1 MKNEYKIEVFDKINK
16 ETTLKFKLVENNGVF
31 RLYTK
36 YNLLTNNK
44 KKFNDLKQ
52 IIKNYAL
59 YQIQRNIYDDIRE
72 TKLLIITLE
81 KID

>member
-16 ETTLKFKLVENNGVF
+16 ETTLKFKLIENKGVF

-36 YNLLTNNK
+36 YNLLTTNK
-44 KKFNDLKQ
+44 NKFNDLKQ

-59 YQIQRNIYDDIRE
+59 YQVQRNIYNDIRE
-72 TKLLIITLE
+72 TDLLIITLE